1 MSNLREDVRDL
12 HKWGNPPAEIA
23 KILGVHVEQIEN
35 ILVSLGRMR
44 RPERTKRPVPV
55 MPRERINQMR
65 KLDAE
70 IKFHE
75 TRAAALRQHYSTLS
89 GLEQSGE
96 TLQHSI
102 NRATR

>member
-1 MSNLREDVRDL
+1 L
-12 HKWGNPPAEIA
+12 HKWGNPPSEIA

-35 ILVSLGRMR
+35 ILIALGRMK
-44 RPERTKRPVPV
+44 RPEKTQRPVPV
-55 MPRERINQMR
+55 MPRARINQMR

-75 TRAAALRQHYSTLS
+75 TRAESLRRYRITLT
-89 GLEQSGE
+89 GLEQSGAN
-96 TLQHSI
+96 LQQSI